1 VRLDSAD
8 PLCNEWIV
16 VALGPH
22 ISAAVIAREH
32 ARPART
38 TGEGRFDIVLT
49 YDRELVISAARALMY
64 RIP

>member
-1 VRLDSAD
+1 
-8 PLCNEWIV
+8 
-16 VALGPH
+16 
-22 ISAAVIAREH
+22 VIAREH